1 MRICSP
7 QLGLAPNSVLGGE
20 VFDREILLGL
30 AKSGV
35 NIEVILPKDKPH
47 DKNVRN
53 WHIAYLPISRFP
65 AILGNILILPSLF
78 KIYSQRRFEIIRI
91 HQPQL
96 LGLGCLLFKIFHPQV
111 KLVATY
117 HQFRESSFWVFS
129 KSVNNLWDHTICDS
143 KNVENR
149 LIKEY
154 QIPTGKITV
163 VANGVPSY
171 LKPAAKDLKL
181 IKRLKLEGK
190 IVLLFM
196 GLFNRRK
203 NPLFLLEVLSKLRK
217 TRLNLVLI
225 FWGKGPLESQ
235 IKTKARELGII
246 NNIRIAKPLFGK
258 DKNKIHN
265 LADIFVHPSTDEGF
279 ALAPLE
285 VMACGK
291 PIVMTDG
298 YSARE
303 AVEDGVNGYL
313 CHSND
318 TNHWSLKLNQLIC
331 DSSLRVKMGKASL
344 AKVKKEFQWSIA
356 VEKHLKIFE
365 KLIKS

>member
-7 QLGLAPNSVLGGE
+7 QLGLAPSSILGGE

-30 AKSGV
+30 AAKGLK
-35 NIEVILPKDKPH
+35 IEIILPQNKHYDR
-47 DKNVRN
+47 NVKN
-53 WHIAYLPISRFP
+53 WHITYLPVSHFP
-65 AILGNILILPSLF
+65 AILANLLIIPSLF
-78 KIYSQRRFEIIRI
+78 YVYKKRKFAILRI
-91 HQPQL
+91 HQPQF
-96 LGLGCLLFKIFHPQV
+96 LGLGCLAFKIFNPQV

-117 HQFRESSFWVFS
+117 HQFRESNFWVFS
-129 KSVNNLWDHTICDS
+129 KSVNNFWDHTICDS

-154 QIPTGKITV
+154 QIPAGKITV
-163 VANGVPSY
+163 VHNGVPSY
-171 LKPAAKDLKL
+171 LKPAAKDPKL

-196 GLFNRRK
+196 GLFNWRK

-265 LADIFVHPSTDEGF
+265 LADIFVHPSIDEGF
-279 ALAPLE
+279 ALSPLE
-285 VMACGK
+285 AMACGK
-291 PIVMTDG
+291 PIVMTQG
-298 YSARE
+298 YSASE
-303 AVEDGVNGYL
+303 AVEDGINGFL
-313 CHSND
+313 CHYND
-318 TNHWSLKLNQLIC
+318 TNHWSVKLSELIK
-331 DSSLRVKMGKASL
+331 SQSLRENMGKASFY
-344 AKVKKEFQWSIA
+344 KVKKEFQWGIA
-356 VEKHLKIFE
+356 VKKHIDVFK
-365 KLIKS
+365 KLAK